1 MSSSVTY
8 CTLYSITKSIK
19 SFLTVYRRWGR
30 LLQYKKSVNY
40 YILCCLSR
48 STITFHFCS
57 LWSLPPEPGGR
68 TSVRWRASTTDLPHS
83 WLRRVSFYKKVWTTS
98 NINLKWPCHEILYFM
113 TKTQISRV
121 GFWLST
127 YILILLYINCT
138 IRRLACEFNFEKV
151 IQIDFLLN
159 WFCATVCMSFI
170 PEHNV
175 HFVRL
180 ASLSM
185 TWRVRFVKY
194 CNKERLVSS
203 ISKNCTTVQCASQL
217 KHVHLL

>member
-1 MSSSVTY
+1 MWLNFRPFPSIWLNFLSHRALQCRHQSHTVQYNEIHQILSNSVQALRKTF
-8 CTLYSITKSIK
+8 TIFFFI
-19 SFLTVYRRWGR
+19 
-30 LLQYKKSVNY
+30 KKSVNY

-127 YILILLYINCT
+127 YILILYKLYNT
-138 IRRLACEFNFEKV
+138 
-151 IQIDFLLN
+151 
-159 WFCATVCMSFI
+159 
-170 PEHNV
+170 
-175 HFVRL
+175 
-180 ASLSM
+180 
-185 TWRVRFVKY
+185 
-194 CNKERLVSS
+194 
-203 ISKNCTTVQCASQL
+203 
-217 KHVHLL
+217 